1 MDVAFFRHLGPEL
14 IRVLG
19 GVRFD
24 TVFSPAP
31 GFWTLAFTPPVG
43 LTDDSP
49 LECKFLLARVDPR
62 DGILFL
68 SPEKP
73 ANPLQPPAKAMWLR
87 KRLRNRKVVG
97 GRLDWPRKRL
107 ALELS
112 SGEGRWLLM
121 TMEDDPVVLDHLP
134 DGFGLEPGWA
144 TPRGAVEDASCP
156 RSLRRALEREDP
168 EDRQAFLDAFLQG
181 RAAGFYLGEE
191 KDAARLGEGPL
202 PWLPGREAVRF
213 RGALEAA
220 LAYGR
225 TAFFAALAPPDE
237 EPKKAAAR
245 KKKRLSALDQ
255 DQRRLEGLAAQQLYG
270 EAVAANLSALD
281 LKAKHGPMELSHP
294 EQGLMAVPLDPAL
307 TILENM
313 ERFFRKAAKGRR
325 GQQHVERLRR
335 EAEEGLL
342 APARPKQA
350 QREGGGQAKAAKP
363 GQSGRGS
370 SIPLH
375 RFRSDDGFTI
385 LRGKNSAANHKLLSE
400 LASPFDFWLHAE
412 GGPGSHVIVKRDHP
426 GQEIPESTLVQ
437 AAVLAG
443 LSSWRAGDSK
453 ANVLY
458 AQAREVRKMK
468 GAALGQVRLDS
479 AKTLLVDLDPSLEDR
494 LRVEP

>member
-1 MDVAFFRHLGPEL
+1 
-14 IRVLG
+14 
-19 GVRFD
+19 
-24 TVFSPAP
+24 
-31 GFWTLAFTPPVG
+31 
-43 LTDDSP
+43 
-49 LECKFLLARVDPR
+49 
-62 DGILFL
+62 
-68 SPEKP
+68 
-73 ANPLQPPAKAMWLR
+73 
-87 KRLRNRKVVG
+87 
-97 GRLDWPRKRL
+97 
-107 ALELS
+107 
-112 SGEGRWLLM
+112 
-121 TMEDDPVVLDHLP
+121 
-134 DGFGLEPGWA
+134 
-144 TPRGAVEDASCP
+144 
-156 RSLRRALEREDP
+156 
-168 EDRQAFLDAFLQG
+168 
-181 RAAGFYLGEE
+181 
-191 KDAARLGEGPL
+191 
-202 PWLPGREAVRF
+202 VRF
-213 RGALEAA
+213 RSALEAA

-225 TAFFAALAPPDE
+225 TAFFAALVPPDE
-237 EPKKAAAR
+237 EPKKAAIR

-281 LKAKHGPMELSHP
+281 PKVKHGPMELSHP
-294 EQGLMAVPLDPAL
+294 EQGLIAVPMDPAL

-335 EAEEGLL
+335 EAEEGLP
-342 APARPKQA
+342 APVRQKQTPREA
-350 QREGGGQAKAAKP
+350 QGQAKAARP
-363 GQSGRGS
+363 GQSGQSGRGS

-400 LASPFDFWLHAE
+400 LASPFDYWLHAE
-412 GGPGSHVIVKRDHP
+412 GGPGAHVIVKRDHP

-494 LRVEP
+494 LRIES